1 MRCEED
7 GDANCTQDAVKHHPP
22 RENENTFS
30 NWDFTRSYKFSDQCN
45 LLVGLVEGAGWLLEK
60 EWNRTIL
67 IISHLS
73 WTTNTGRR
81 IYLTW
86 AIQEIIRGFKMN
98 ISPMAEYS
106 QRYKLKWNNEFQ
118 THFQRMISDAAHSAH
133 MMLSNSLAR
142 SYALQAE
149 LAPWPS
155 TESRNSTFTLSVNR
169 LIRPGS
175 L

>member
-1 MRCEED
+1 MVMLTVHRMQW
-7 GDANCTQDAVKHHPP
+7 NTIHPEKMKIHFP
-22 RENENTFS
+22 IEI
-30 NWDFTRSYKFSDQCN
+30 
-45 LLVGLVEGAGWLLEK
+45 LLGATSSQTNVIYWLALWLSEK
-60 EWNRTIL
+60 EWNRSIL

-73 WTTNTGRR
+73 WTPNTGRR

-86 AIQEIIRGFKMN
+86 AIQEIIRGLKWIYHLWLN
-98 ISPMAEYS
+98 IAE
-106 QRYKLKWNNEFQ
+106 RYKLKWNNEFQ
-118 THFQRMISDAAHSAH
+118 THFQRMISHAAHSAH

>member
-1 MRCEED
+1 MVMLTVHRM
-7 GDANCTQDAVKHHPP
+7 QL
-22 RENENTFS
+22 NTIHTEKMKIHFPIEI
-30 NWDFTRSYKFSDQCN
+30 
-45 LLVGLVEGAGWLLEK
+45 LLGATSSQTNVIYWLALWLLEK